1 MDGYGLRLPMGY
13 PSTEEKSNG
22 HMGLDYSVQA
32 GYGFFVA
39 DGYVWDL
46 PTLLGRPGYEFDGFP
61 EGDLLKDLGYSGIE
75 IRENPS
81 NTDPAGWAIC
91 AAVSSRSVS
100 PKYETGIWNL
110 GPESI
115 PDEAMASLIV
125 ARDTLFPA
133 DQGPQPRIGWFLMA
147 GIW

>member
-1 MDGYGLRLPMGY
+1 
-13 PSTEEKSNG
+13 
-22 HMGLDYSVQA
+22 MGLDYSVQA

-39 DGYVWDL
+39 DGYAWDL
-46 PTLLGRPGYEFDGFP
+46 PNLLGKPGYELDGFP
-61 EGDLLKDLGYSGIE
+61 DRDLLKELGYSGIE

-91 AAVSSRSVS
+91 ATCSSRSID
-100 PKYETGIWNL
+100 PKSDTGVWSI